1 METFLKKTIL
11 MFTSLAVSGC
21 ETMQLSQQA
30 VAVRTITPVVAQ
42 NCEHVGIA
50 STFKPVLVGGM
61 SAAQV
66 DIRNQ
71 VASMGANAMVVT
83 AQYTDPP
90 PYPHGH
96 ITAEAYR
103 CRFPEE
109 NRAVWTAQTGRV
121 GLDLS
126 DLTSLQRTSLER
138 NTGAFVVSVMK
149 ESPAWNANVIPED
162 VLVDVNG
169 TSVKNAEQAYELLD
183 RGKASGNN
191 LDLTVIRKGSLR
203 KIVVPLK

>member
-1 METFLKKTIL
+1 MKKLLITTLTVFALFTI
-11 MFTSLAVSGC
+11 SGC
-21 ETMQLSQQA
+21 ETMKLSPEGIA
-30 VAVRTITPVVAQ
+30 IRTITPVVAQ

-71 VASMGANAMVVT
+71 IAGLGANAMVIT

-103 CRFPEE
+103 CRFPDE
-109 NRAVWTAQTGRV
+109 NRSVWTAQTGRI
-121 GLDLS
+121 GLELS
-126 DLTSLQRTSLER
+126 DLTGLQRTNLER
-138 NTGAFVVSVMK
+138 NAGAFVVSVMR
-149 ESPAWNANVIPED
+149 ESPAWDANVIPED
-162 VLVDVNG
+162 VLIEVNG
-169 TSVKNAEQAYELLD
+169 TPVKNAAQGNSLLD
-183 RGKASGNN
+183 EAKTAGSEIELA
-191 LDLTVIRKGSLR
+191 VIRKNSLR
-203 KIVVPLK
+203 KIVIHGK